1 MTKSRGGSKKFN
13 SHHCNHPT
21 MIDKEQDMNGTEEV
35 RISFIVFMF
44 VISVMFIMFIHFIEK
59 FSLVP
64 LSAANCHAL

>member
-1 MTKSRGGSKKFN
+1 
-13 SHHCNHPT
+13 

-44 VISVMFIMFIHFIEK
+44 VISVMFITFIHFIEK